1 MMTTQ
6 SIADFLEELASATPT
21 PGGGGAAA
29 LMGAMGAGLIAMV
42 AQVTVGKKGQD
53 TQFLEMERQI
63 GEADALRR
71 EFTTMISADAAAF
84 DGLMSAF
91 KLPKDSVEAIDRRAA
106 IIQQGYQ
113 AATEVP
119 LSCIRACLRGLAL
132 ARRSAEQGHRNVL
145 SDSGV
150 AVHALLAALRSAILN
165 VQINVPAIKDQAFVD
180 AALNEVR
187 AAEEEAGASAGMTL
201 AVVTA
206 RLS

>member
-1 MMTTQ
+1 MTTQ

-42 AQVTVGKKGQD
+42 AHVTVGKKGQD
-53 TQFLEMERQI
+53 MQLQEMEQQIKEAGVLRQ
-63 GEADALRR
+63 
-71 EFTTMISADAAAF
+71 EFTAMISADAVAF

-91 KLPKDSVEAIDRRAA
+91 KLPKHSLDAIDRRALA
-106 IIQQGYQ
+106 IQQGYQ
-113 AATEVP
+113 DATEVP
-119 LSCIRACLRGLAL
+119 LSCIRACLHGLAL
-132 ARRSAEQGHRNVL
+132 AHRSAEQGHRNVL

-165 VQINVPAIKDQAFVD
+165 VQINVPAIKDQSFVD

-187 AAEEEAGASAGMTL
+187 AAEEEASASAAMTL
-201 AVVTA
+201 DVVNA

>member
-1 MMTTQ
+1 MTTQ
-6 SIADFLEELASATPT
+6 PIADFLEELASATPT

-29 LMGAMGAGLIAMV
+29 LMGAMGAGLVAMV
-42 AQVTVGKKGQD
+42 ARVTAGKKGQD
-53 TQFLEMERQI
+53 TLIPEMERQI
-63 GEADALRR
+63 MGAEALRQ
-71 EFTTMISADAAAF
+71 EFTAMISADAVAF

-113 AATEVP
+113 NATEVP

-132 ARRSAEQGHRNVL
+132 AHRSAEQGHRNVL

-165 VQINVPAIKDQAFVD
+165 VQINVPAIKDQTFVD
-180 AALNEVR
+180 AALEEAR
-187 AAEEEAGASAGMTL
+187 AAEEEASTSAVVTL
-201 AVVTA
+201 GVVTA